1 MQKDISGVGLKYA
14 RRLPIKSVMI
24 RSCLIKEVA
33 IQNVAQFKE
42 LGNLELW
49 KVWVT
54 RDGIKLLAEMPK
66 LKSLILVKILME
78 DDWVKDITQSKSIE
92 VLSLDTNEPR
102 WAPRPRRCMLKISRD
117 TNRLSRIP

>member
-1 MQKDISGVGLKYA
+1 
-14 RRLPIKSVMI
+14 MI